1 MRNFQGEVAHLEV
14 GPSMGE
20 QPVGGIDQFFTN
32 TIPFCKKDTK
42 ACELDEARQVDV
54 KVGTKAPKL
63 G

>member
-1 MRNFQGEVAHLEV
+1 MRNFHGEIAHLEV

-32 TIPFCKKDTK
+32 MLPFFKKETK
-42 ACELDEARQVDV
+42 ACELDEARQVGV
-54 KVGTKAPKL
+54 KVGREAPKL